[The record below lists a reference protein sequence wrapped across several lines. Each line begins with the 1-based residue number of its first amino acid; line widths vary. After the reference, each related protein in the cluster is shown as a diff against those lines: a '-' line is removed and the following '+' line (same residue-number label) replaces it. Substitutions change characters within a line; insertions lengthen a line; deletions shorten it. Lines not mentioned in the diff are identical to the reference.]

1 MTSNKAKRTHSDE
14 LRERMRA
21 VALACS
27 DSNAEQT
34 MTRVRDLMTTI
45 QKEMAANEGIYP
57 HNKGAVSLAEVARR
71 AGIYPSTFHKGRYVE
86 LAEEVK
92 QWLVTLK
99 QHD

>member
-1 MTSNKAKRTHSDE
+1 MTSNKPEQVPSVE
-14 LRERMRA
+14 SRERMRA
-21 VALACS
+21 AALARS
-27 DSNAEQT
+27 NSNAEQT
-34 MTRVRDLMTTI
+34 VTRVRNIVTTI

-71 AGIYPSTFHKGRYVE
+71 AGIRPRTFHNGRYVE

>member
-1 MTSNKAKRTHSDE
+1 MTSNRAKRIHSDE
-14 LRERMRA
+14 SRERMRTA
-21 VALACS
+21 VLAHS
-27 DSNAEQT
+27 DSNTEQT
-34 MTRVRDLMTTI
+34 ITRVRDLMTTI

-71 AGIYPSTFHKGRYVE
+71 AGIRPRTFHNGRYLE